1 MYLYR
6 RAIGAF
12 QGDLAGLQPLNI
24 ENAKL
29 GDVVSK
35 TRALF
40 ITVYDKLLLKEST
53 IDMSDYRTE
62 TIDFKGSVQDWL
74 DTKEK
79 VPLKTFTGKIGE
91 QFYYV
96 RAEDLQLMG
105 YKLLPARMELAGG
118 RQPQVTAVGAKDI
131 LVKHIEVANPNYPL
145 FVQTTLFTY
154 NGYFVR
160 AHGRPEGI
168 YLEGAG
174 KNFQINDQGHVGALD
189 FKGISSVETL
199 PFKAESMDIDL
210 KKHAVYVTLDRDVLH
225 ETIWFVVA
233 GKLIC
238 GAPAVAKTGHN
249 TIRID
254 LRALDLGRLLIQSAK
269 HIDLDNIA
277 NCKSGIVEAG
287 LLDNPKVIEE
297 LFTNFNS
304 FLVVLSNPYIGV
316 DISPLEQYTF
326 PTTFATEDRFHHPVM
341 FSDGRFPTYRHREGA
356 GRRLLDFDVRLLD
369 VPMDYSTGPDN
380 GGDLY
385 HDKVNWSHPHTLVEA
400 YHFKIYSIFKD
411 L

>member
-1 MYLYR
+1 MYLFR

-24 ENAKL
+24 ENSKL
-29 GDVVSK
+29 SDVVLK
-35 TRALF
+35 TRALY

-53 IDMSDYRTE
+53 IDMNEYRTE
-62 TIDFKGSVQDWL
+62 TIFFKGTIQDWL

-79 VPLKTFTGKIGE
+79 IPLKVFTGTIGGE
-91 QFYYV
+91 QYHV
-96 RAEDLQLMG
+96 RMEDMQLMG
-105 YKLLPARMELAGG
+105 YKMLPARLELAGS
-118 RQPQVTAVGAKDI
+118 RQSMVTSAGAKDI
-131 LVKHIEVANPNYPL
+131 LVKHIEVANPNYVS
-145 FVQTTLFTY
+145 FVETTLFTY

-160 AHGRPEGI
+160 AHGRQEGI

-189 FKGISSVETL
+189 FKGISKIETI
-199 PFKAESMDIDL
+199 PFKAEAMDIQP
-210 KKHAVYVTLDRDVLH
+210 KKNTVHVTLDRDMLH
-225 ETIWFVVA
+225 ETIWFVIA

-238 GAPAVAKTGHN
+238 GAPAVTKTGPN
-249 TIRID
+249 TVRID

-277 NCKSGIVEAG
+277 NCTSGIVEAG
-287 LLDNPKVIEE
+287 VLEEVSTIEK

-304 FLVVLSNPYIGV
+304 FLVALSNPYMGIDV
-316 DISPLEQYTF
+316 SPLEQYTF
-326 PTTFATEDRFHHPVM
+326 PTTFATQDRFHHPVM
-341 FSDGRFPTYRHREGA
+341 LSDGRFPTYRHRDGA
-356 GRRLLDFDVRLLD
+356 GRRLLDFDVRLID
-369 VPMDYSTGPDN
+369 IPMDHSTGSKN
-380 GGDLY
+380 GGDLF
-385 HDKVNWSHPHTLVEA
+385 HDKVNWDRPHTLVEA